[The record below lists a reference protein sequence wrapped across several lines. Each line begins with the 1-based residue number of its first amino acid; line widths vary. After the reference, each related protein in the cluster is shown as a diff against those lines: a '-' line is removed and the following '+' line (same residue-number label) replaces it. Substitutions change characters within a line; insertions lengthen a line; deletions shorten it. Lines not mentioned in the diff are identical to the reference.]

1 MTTDR
6 LPALSLPAYGAR
18 LRDAGGVTQIFDS
31 IRNKWVVLTPEEW
44 VRQHFVNML
53 VRHYGYSPFRL
64 ANERSIR
71 INGQLKRCD
80 TLIYNDTMQ
89 PVGIVEYKAP
99 DIAVT
104 QKVFDQIARYN
115 LVIGAPLLIVSNGIH
130 TYALAIHGTPG
141 EKPQV
146 RWLDG
151 IPTPEH
157 IATL

>member
-1 MTTDR
+1 MISLT
-6 LPALSLPAYGAR
+6 LPPCEIKTRTSGGRTLIYDF
-18 LRDAGGVTQIFDS
+18 LRRRYVT
-31 IRNKWVVLTPEEW
+31 LTPEEW

-151 IPTPEH
+151 IPAPEH